1 MTVAAVIGATT
12 WGNTIGSLLAKK
24 DIDVRIWART
34 EARVKQFTMLQEKAL
49 KDNPGVGRPRFT
61 SNIREAVKGADVVI
75 FAVPAQTVRHTV
87 WLLKDDIAPQMI
99 IVSLAKGLEAHNGK
113 RMTEVILEE
122 VPATSP
128 EMVCV
133 LSGPNLSQEINRG
146 LPATSILA
154 ATDNAIAVKA
164 QEMFNCP
171 NFSVFTSDDVV
182 GVEVCGALKNV
193 IALGAGMVDGLG
205 LGNNAKAAL
214 ITFGWNEAVK
224 LGVEIGASLTTFYG
238 LAGLGDLITTSAGS
252 LSRNHYVGREVATGR
267 TLAEVKAAMAN
278 IAEGPDTAVAV
289 HRLNHKLKLELPIIE
304 LIYRIL
310 YQSFPSV
317 ELENRLRVGFRK

>member
-1 MTVAAVIGATT
+1 MTTVAVIGATT
-12 WGNTIGSLLAKK
+12 WGNTVGSLLARKH
-24 DIDVRIWART
+24 IDVRIWART

-49 KDNPGVGRPRFT
+49 KDNPDIGRPNFT
-61 SNIREAVKGADVVI
+61 GNIKAAVSGADVVI
-75 FAVPAQTVRHTV
+75 FAVPAQTVRHTI
-87 WLLKDDIAPQMI
+87 WLIKDDITPEMV
-99 IVSLAKGLEAHNGK
+99 IVSLAKGLESHDGK

-122 VPATSP
+122 VSTTRQ

-133 LSGPNLSQEINRG
+133 LSGPNLSQEINRE

-154 ATDNAIAVKA
+154 ASDNSIAVKT
-164 QEMFNCP
+164 QKLFNAP
-171 NFSVFTSDDVV
+171 NFAVFISDDVV

-205 LGNNAKAAL
+205 LGNNAKATL
-214 ITFGWNEAVK
+214 ITFGWDEAVK
-224 LGVEIGASLTTFYG
+224 LGVEMGASLSTFYG

-289 HRLNHKLKLELPIIE
+289 HRLNHKLKIELPIIE

-310 YQSFPSV
+310 YQSFPPV
-317 ELENRLRVGFRK
+317 ELANRMSRGFRK

>member
-12 WGNTIGSLLAKK
+12 WGNTVGSLLAKK
-24 DIDVRIWART
+24 GIEVRIWART

-49 KDNPGVGRPRFT
+49 KDNPDIGRPGFT
-61 SNIREAVKGADVVI
+61 GNIKSAVNGADIVI

-87 WLLKDDIAPQMI
+87 WLIKDDITPQMV
-99 IVSLAKGLEAHNGK
+99 IVSLAKGLESHDGK

-122 VPATSP
+122 IPGTKP

-154 ATDNAIAVKA
+154 ASDNTIAVKT
-164 QEMFNCP
+164 QELFDAP
-171 NFSVFTSDDVV
+171 NFAVFASDDVV

-205 LGNNAKAAL
+205 LGNNAKATL

-224 LGVEIGASLTTFYG
+224 LGVEMGASLSTFYG

-267 TLAEVKAAMAN
+267 TLTEVKAAMAN

-310 YQSFPSV
+310 YQSFPPV
-317 ELENRLRVGFRK
+317 ELANRMSSGFRK

>member
-12 WGNTIGSLLAKK
+12 WGNTVGSLLAKK
-24 DIDVRIWART
+24 GIEVRIWART
-34 EARVKQFTMLQEKAL
+34 EARVKQFTTLQEKAL
-49 KDNPGVGRPRFT
+49 KDNPDIPRPGFT
-61 SNIREAVKGADVVI
+61 GNIKSAVNGAGLVI

-87 WLLKDDIAPQMI
+87 WLVKDNITPQMV
-99 IVSLAKGLEAHNGK
+99 IVSLAKGLESHDGK

-122 VPATSP
+122 VSGTSP

-154 ATDNAIAVKA
+154 ATDNTIAVKT
-164 QEMFNCP
+164 QELFNCP
-171 NFSVFTSDDVV
+171 NFAVFISNDVI

-205 LGNNAKAAL
+205 LGNNAKATL

-224 LGVEIGASLTTFYG
+224 LGVEMGASLSTFYG

-252 LSRNHYVGREVATGR
+252 LSRNHYVGQEVATGR

-310 YQSFPSV
+310 YQSFPPI
-317 ELENRLRVGFRK
+317 ELANRLSYGFRK

>member
-1 MTVAAVIGATT
+1 MTTVTVIGATT
-12 WGNTIGSLLAKK
+12 WGNTVGSLLAKK
-24 DIDVRIWART
+24 NIDVRIWART

-49 KDNPGVGRPRFT
+49 KDNPDIGRPSFT
-61 SNIREAVKGADVVI
+61 GNIKTAVTGADVVI

-87 WLLKDDIAPQMI
+87 WLIKDDITPEMV
-99 IVSLAKGLEAHNGK
+99 IVSLAKGLESHDGK

-122 VPATSP
+122 VATSP
-128 EMVCV
+128 ELVCV

-154 ATDNAIAVKA
+154 TSDNSTAVKM
-164 QEMFNCP
+164 QELFNAP
-171 NFSVFTSDDVV
+171 NFAVFISHDVV

-205 LGNNAKAAL
+205 LGNNAKATL

-224 LGVEIGASLTTFYG
+224 LGVEMGASLSTFYG

-310 YQSFPSV
+310 YQSFPPV
-317 ELENRLRVGFRK
+317 EMANRMSRGFRK

>member
-1 MTVAAVIGATT
+1 VIGATT
-12 WGNTIGSLLAKK
+12 WGNTVGSLLAKK
-24 DIDVRIWART
+24 GIDVRIWART
-34 EARVKQFTMLQEKAL
+34 EARVRQFTLLQEKAL
-49 KDNPGVGRPRFT
+49 KDNPDIGRPGFT
-61 SNIREAVKGADVVI
+61 GNIREAVKGADIVI

-87 WLLKDDIAPQMI
+87 WLVRDDITPQMI
-99 IVSLAKGLEAHNGK
+99 LVSLAKGLESHNGK

-122 VPATSP
+122 VPATTP

-154 ATDNAIAVKA
+154 ATDNTIAVKT
-164 QEMFNCP
+164 QELFNCP
-171 NFSVFTSDDVV
+171 NFAVFTSDDVI

-205 LGNNAKAAL
+205 LGNNAKATL

-224 LGVEIGASLTTFYG
+224 LGVNMGASLPTFYG

-267 TLAEVKAAMAN
+267 TLVEVKAAMAN

-310 YQSFPSV
+310 YQSFPPV
-317 ELENRLRVGFRK
+317 ELANRLMVGFRK